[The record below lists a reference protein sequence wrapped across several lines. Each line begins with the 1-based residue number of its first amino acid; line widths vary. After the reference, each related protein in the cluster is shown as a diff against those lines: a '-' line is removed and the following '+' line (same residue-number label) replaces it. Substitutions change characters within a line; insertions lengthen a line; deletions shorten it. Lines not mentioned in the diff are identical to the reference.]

1 MVKGKKSDDAGKQ
14 YEGIRLEHGVQEW
27 CVLSSPLHCWSS
39 IVMQERYNPR

>member
-27 CVLSSPLHCWSS
+27 CVSFSLQH
-39 IVMQERYNPR
+39 